1 LGARGGAFDKQS
13 YLPALSMRFALHP
26 IIGSTFLIADIL
38 TRLLCGLGPIK
49 TPSAALFKRNSPIG
63 KRRQG
68 TCRSVHR
75 KFNFSANPPRFAL
88 PLSQEPIIK
97 NKGQVPSLKP
107 MPRWKYQKMHKL
119 SPHIANCATLPS
131 SHANLRPLN
140 RCHLSPSRSPPHSL
154 FGKNANYST

>member
-1 LGARGGAFDKQS
+1 
-13 YLPALSMRFALHP
+13 MRFALHP

-88 PLSQEPIIK
+88 PLSLVAGTH
-97 NKGQVPSLKP
+97 NKKQGAGSKPQADAQVEIPKD
-107 MPRWKYQKMHKL
+107 
-119 SPHIANCATLPS
+119 A
-131 SHANLRPLN
+131 
-140 RCHLSPSRSPPHSL
+140 
-154 FGKNANYST
+154 